1 MSPHVCSIL
10 HCGNEMQLFDLNGR
24 VVLLTGAAGY
34 LGHAMSRAI
43 LQAGADLVITGRRE
57 SALVALK
64 DGLSRELRD
73 HCHVVAGDV
82 THPDTPEQIRAYVME
97 HFGML
102 HGIVNNAYSGRSGDM
117 NSIGADDFLLACS
130 YNLVAPFTLVKTLVP
145 LMERSAKS
153 RLMTSAIVNVASMY
167 GSVSPD
173 PSVYGDSGE
182 NNPIHYGAAKGGMI
196 QMTRYLACH
205 LAPRS
210 IRVNSI
216 APGPFPNS
224 ESESI
229 IPGFHEKLAIKV
241 PMGRIGK
248 PEEVAGPIV
257 FLLSDAAAYVNGVNL
272 PVDGGWTAW

>member
-82 THPDTPEQIRAYVME
+82 TDPDTPEQIRAYVME

-130 YNLVAPFTLVKTLVP
+130 YNLVAPFTLVKACTSHGTQREISLDD
-145 LMERSAKS
+145 ERD
-153 RLMTSAIVNVASMY
+153 RQCCVDVW
-167 GSVSPD
+167 
-173 PSVYGDSGE
+173 E
-182 NNPIHYGAAKGGMI
+182 R
-196 QMTRYLACH
+196 Q
-205 LAPRS
+205 PR
-210 IRVNSI
+210 
-216 APGPFPNS
+216 PFS
-224 ESESI
+224 
-229 IPGFHEKLAIKV
+229 L
-241 PMGRIGK
+241 R
-248 PEEVAGPIV
+248 
-257 FLLSDAAAYVNGVNL
+257 
-272 PVDGGWTAW
+272 